1 MSLQQE
7 LHYGHFIDGQDY
19 LGHTPESIDVINPAN
34 GEVYATMSMGDK
46 GDVDAAVAAA
56 KRAFNQ
62 PSWREMSNNDRG
74 DLLFKCGQVIGA
86 HAEELMFIESRDS
99 GGTIRRA
106 AGMDIPIVIDLI
118 GYYADLIKTH

>member
-56 KRAFNQ
+56 CLLYTS
-62 PSWREMSNNDRG
+62 PSP
-74 DLLFKCGQVIGA
+74 
-86 HAEELMFIESRDS
+86 RDS
-99 GGTIRRA
+99 
-106 AGMDIPIVIDLI
+106 
-118 GYYADLIKTH
+118 